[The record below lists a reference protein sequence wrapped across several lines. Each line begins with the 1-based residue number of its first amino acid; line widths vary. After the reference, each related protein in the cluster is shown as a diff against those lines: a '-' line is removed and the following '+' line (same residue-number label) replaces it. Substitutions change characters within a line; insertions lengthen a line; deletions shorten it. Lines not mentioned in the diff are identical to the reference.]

1 MFKTLNNPYLHEE
14 IATLVVL
21 IVYIVLRISSAKLVR
36 RFARLNEVLEHRT
49 NLIIK
54 YINLFLL
61 ILALISITIIWGVK
75 KDQILLFIS
84 SIFAVVGVASFAQ
97 WSILS
102 NITAGIIIFFSYP
115 FKIGDKIKIHDKDFP
130 IEGEIDDIKAF
141 YIILKSFDGETITY
155 PNNLL
160 IQKGIS
166 VIYKP
171 TEEKEFFGILST
183 PLNFCRERPVCF
195 IPFRVKC
202 LFSSVEITV
211 L

>member
-1 MFKTLNNPYLHEE
+1 MLKLIENPYLYEG
-14 IATLVVL
+14 IATL
-21 IVYIVLRISSAKLVR
+21 IVILLYVILRISIAKIVR

-54 YINLFLL
+54 YINLLL
-61 ILALISITIIWGVK
+61 GILAFFSITIIWGVK

-84 SIFAVVGVASFAQ
+84 SVFAVVGVASFAQ

-115 FKIGDKIKIHDKDFP
+115 FKIGDRIKIHDKDFP

-141 YIILKSFDGETITY
+141 YLVLKTSDGETITY

-160 IQKGIS
+160 MQKGIS
-166 VIYKP
+166 VIYKT
-171 TEEKEFFGILST
+171 TEEKEFFD
-183 PLNFCRERPVCF
+183 
-195 IPFRVKC
+195 
-202 LFSSVEITV
+202 
-211 L
+211 